1 MNKTVVIARN
11 PRARFDYFVDG
22 TIQAGICL
30 TGSEVKGLR
39 SGGCSIKGA
48 FVRIEDGEAF
58 VYGFTIP
65 FQDDPAR
72 ARKLLLHKREIL
84 ELSSHSKEQVERF
97 MRNVSVVETA
107 GAPENLRVE
116 EMGGRYS
123 VEFDEASVRLTSE
136 PAKAADFADFD

>member
-22 TIQAGICL
+22 TVQAGICL

-58 VYGFTIP
+58 VYGLTIP

-84 ELSSHSKEQVERF
+84 ELSSHSKEKGAALVPLEVSFERSLAK
-97 MRNVSVVETA
+97 VSVGICRGKKA
-107 GAPENLRVE
+107 HDKRAA
-116 EMGGRYS
+116 
-123 VEFDEASVRLTSE
+123 EAERSAEREIRRFV
-136 PAKAADFADFD
+136 

>member
-1 MNKTVVIARN
+1 MSDRKR
-11 PRARFDYFVDG
+11 G
-22 TIQAGICL
+22 
-30 TGSEVKGLR
+30 KGAQVRRVLY
-39 SGGCSIKGA
+39 KGA
-48 FVRIEDGEAF
+48 FVRIENGEAF
-58 VYGFTIP
+58 VYGLTIP

-123 VEFDEASVRLTSE
+123 VEFDEESVRLTSE
-136 PAKAADFADFD
+136 PAEAADFADFN